1 MNPDGPTPVSS
12 RSEDRVDG
20 THPCDVC
27 ALDAM
32 RCGQVARVVR
42 LAGTPRARRRLAA
55 LGVRPST
62 RCELLGR
69 SPAGGPLHLR
79 AGSVHLMIRAD
90 EAADVLV
97 LPDARPDDDAVHPV

>member
-1 MNPDGPTPVSS
+1 
-12 RSEDRVDG
+12 
-20 THPCDVC
+20 
-27 ALDAM
+27 M
-32 RCGQVARVVR
+32 RCGQAARVVR
-42 LAGTPRARRRLAA
+42 LAGAPRTRRRLAA

-79 AGSVHLMIRAD
+79 AGSVHLMIRPD

-97 LPDARPDDDAVHPV
+97 LPEAPCDDDVVRPL

>member
-1 MNPDGPTPVSS
+1 MNPDGPALLSS
-12 RSEDRVDG
+12 RSHEAAEAVR
-20 THPCDVC
+20 PCDVC

-32 RCGQVARVVR
+32 RCGQTARVVR
-42 LAGTPRARRRLAA
+42 LAGSPRARRRLAA

-90 EAADVLV
+90 EAAGVLV
-97 LPDARPDDDAVHPV
+97 LPEARNDDDAVRPV